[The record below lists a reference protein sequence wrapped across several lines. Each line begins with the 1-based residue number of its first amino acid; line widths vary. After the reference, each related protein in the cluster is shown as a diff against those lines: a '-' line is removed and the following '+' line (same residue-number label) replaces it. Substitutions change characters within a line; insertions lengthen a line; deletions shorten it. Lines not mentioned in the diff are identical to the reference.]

1 MNEVIGYYNYT
12 VWATYVGMAFSVIG
26 ITLAAEGHATWAVV
40 FLMLSGFCD
49 SIDGM
54 VARTKKD
61 RTRQEIRFGM
71 QIDSLCDVLCF
82 GVFPAVICYTLG
94 VSGIIGK
101 AVLVFYCGCGIIRLA
116 YFNVLAEEKE
126 EGARRYYHGLPITF
140 MSAILPLA
148 YLLRV
153 WMPTEMFSAWLH
165 AVLVVTG
172 LFFVLDIPVPRTKV
186 RVAVSLMLTDIAA
199 VLFCMFSGVW

>member
-1 MNEVIGYYNYT
+1 MIGYYNYT
-12 VWATYVGMAFSVIG
+12 VWVTYLGMAFSVVG
-26 ITLAAEGHATWAVV
+26 ITLAVEGHTTWAVA

-61 RTRQEIRFGM
+61 RTKQETRFGM

-82 GVFPAVICYTLG
+82 GIYPAVICYTLG

-101 AVLVFYCGCGIIRLA
+101 MVLVFYCGCGIIRLA
-116 YFNVLAEEKE
+116 YFNVLEEEKR
-126 EGARRYYHGLPITF
+126 EGAKLYYHGLPITF

-148 YLLRV
+148 YLLRI
-153 WMPTEMFSAWLH
+153 WLTEGAFSVWLH
-165 AVLVVTG
+165 VVLVITG
-172 LFFVLDIPVPRTKV
+172 LFFILDIPVPRTRV
-186 RVAVSLMLTDIAA
+186 CVAVSLMLTDIAA
-199 VLFCMFSGVW
+199 VVFCMFSGVW